1 MKVSNN
7 LKLKGH
13 VHFNVKDVKTGKI
26 LQTFDD
32 HNIIVNGALLATV
45 KLLGNTDS
53 PSPVTKIAFGTS
65 ATSPAYTDASITN
78 PYTKDLDDVHIESNN
93 TSVTFDFSLGTAED
107 NGVTIAEIGLLCTD
121 GTLFARRV
129 FPSAIV
135 KNVNVAL
142 EGTWTI
148 TIAQGE

>member
-1 MKVSNN
+1 MKISNN

-13 VHFNVKDVKTGKI
+13 VHFDVKDVKTGKV

-45 KLLGNTDS
+45 KLIGNTNS
-53 PSPVTKIAFGTS
+53 PSPITKIAFGTS
-65 ATSPAYTDASITN
+65 ATAPQYTDSNIQN
-78 PYTKDLDDVHIESNN
+78 PFVKNLDNVHIESNN